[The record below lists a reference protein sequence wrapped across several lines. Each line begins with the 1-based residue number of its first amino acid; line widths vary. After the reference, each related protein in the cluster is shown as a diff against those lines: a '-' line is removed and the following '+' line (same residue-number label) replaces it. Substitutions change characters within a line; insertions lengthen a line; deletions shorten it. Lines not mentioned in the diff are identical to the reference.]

1 MVPMLMPM
9 ISQVNISAKRINV
22 FLELP
27 ESDLYISRISN
38 ADDKIVLKPSNFRWA
53 NAKDKFI
60 PPILDP
66 NF

>member
-1 MVPMLMPM
+1 MLMPM
-9 ISQVNISAKRINV
+9 LSQVSLAAKRINV

-27 ESDLYISRISN
+27 ESDLYVSRIPNS
-38 ADDKIVLKPSNFRWA
+38 DHKIILKPSNFRWA